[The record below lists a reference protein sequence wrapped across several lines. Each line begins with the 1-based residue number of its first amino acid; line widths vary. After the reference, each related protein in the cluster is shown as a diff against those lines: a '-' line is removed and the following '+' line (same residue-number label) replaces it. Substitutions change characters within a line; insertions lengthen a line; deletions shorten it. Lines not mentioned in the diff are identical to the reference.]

1 MEKKSVWNEYGEEL
15 ERRLRL
21 KTYPIA
27 FKLLK
32 NEEDIPDGSQ
42 QPSRD
47 FGYRLNLC
55 QAFQLSRREGA
66 SLTMLLEDMWC
77 HEPVL
82 AYGLME
88 PPQFWFEGHTRYP
101 RDVSTLEA
109 GTHFTE
115 DFPRLEVGKYIG
127 VASAPLKNATFDP
140 DLVIIYCDS
149 SQLSLLLLGMEWK
162 DGYDLKHS
170 LSSHAACVYG
180 VVPAVLDRGY
190 QVAIPCRGDHYAAIA
205 GDDEMIFTVHKDKL
219 DGLMTGLREVEK
231 TGSKLPQGYKI
242 RPEYPQSDAY
252 EEISK
257 MMRLR

>member
-1 MEKKSVWNEYGEEL
+1 MAEASMCNKYGEEL

-21 KTYPIA
+21 KTHPIA

-32 NEEDIPDGSQ
+32 NEADIPDGSQ
-42 QPSRD
+42 RPFRD
-47 FGYRLNLC
+47 FGYRLALC

-77 HEPVL
+77 HEPVI
-82 AYGLME
+82 AYGLMD
-88 PPQFWFEGHTRYP
+88 PPQFWFDGHTRYP
-101 RDVSTLEA
+101 RDVASPEA
-109 GTHFTE
+109 GTHFVE
-115 DFPRLEVGKYIG
+115 DFPRLEVGKCIG
-127 VASAPLKNATFDP
+127 IASAPLKNATFDP

-149 SQLSLLLLGMEWK
+149 SQLSLLLLGREWK
-162 DGYDLKHS
+162 DGYDLQHA

-190 QVAIPCRGDHYAAIA
+190 QVAVPCRGDHYAAIA

-219 DGLMTGLREVEK
+219 DDLMTGLREVEK
-231 TGSKLPQGYKI
+231 TGSKLPQGYKM